1 MQFRLNILYINSI
14 KCSELLLQKP
24 KIKNQFRYI
33 EQYHTNFYYSDS
45 QSFSWTVFI
54 RRINQLKIYIFGL
67 SQTFSSTLQQFVNPV
82 SFRPPPPLTTEIQ
95 QLNTVKC
102 LLEDDQSM
110 QSIARRQFTMRSGHY
125 KIQQFISLC
134 SDALQKVAIRYKT
147 QQFNKFLSS
156 LHIIAVQYQF
166 QILQNT
172 AIQQFITIQSVKL
185 QCDTISSE
193 HSILIYKAE

>member
-82 SFRPPPPLTTEIQ
+82 SFSPPPPPPPLQLKFNNSTQLSVYQRMTNPCNLQHVDSSQCDPVTTKYSN
-95 QLNTVKC
+95 LFRYVA
-102 LLEDDQSM
+102 M
-110 QSIARRQFTMRSGHY
+110 HY
-125 KIQQFISLC
+125 KRQQFVTKHSNLINSCRLYI
-134 SDALQKVAIRYKT
+134 L
-147 QQFNKFLSS
+147 QQFNTSSRFYKILLYSSS
-156 LHIIAVQYQF
+156 LQF
-166 QILQNT
+166 SL
-172 AIQQFITIQSVKL
+172 
-185 QCDTISSE
+185 
-193 HSILIYKAE
+193 